1 MPAETVAPDDHR
13 LPLSLRLADI
23 TALALAAVAVWIA
36 LLGGH
41 RYLVFGV
48 VVSLRSPLPF
58 VYAAASVLL
67 VRHLLRPRPSA
78 LDHLALVRRWVR
90 RHPDFVPAGRAFLA
104 TRPAV
109 LIIGFFAVVTFGI
122 GPHPGFAPSQ
132 DPLANL
138 PARFDAGWYGDVA
151 LDGYS
156 WDHSFQRQRNI
167 AFFPALPLMMRPV
180 AFVFGLHD
188 RMPTHDRR
196 MVRALWAGVLISLA
210 AFLWALYY
218 FVRLGRDLVG
228 VEAAENAALLLAA
241 YPFALFFSAAYTE
254 SVFLLA
260 ALGAFYHFRRGEWRA
275 ASAWGVLLGLTRPN
289 GCFASVPLAILGA
302 QQLWEGAR
310 GANAD
315 KGANSAMGAREIA
328 ADTGAKG
335 AGGADADTGAKGAK
349 SAGGA
354 DWNAIAVRLLVA
366 AMPGIGMLLFTVYL
380 HSLTGVW
387 FAWARSHEAWGRT
400 YHGLA
405 PFATAWGWVRDE
417 PLVEVIANVPFNTL
431 NTIAVLFGL
440 ALTYPVFRR
449 LGASWGVFVLLN
461 LVPPLFA
468 GGVLSM
474 GRLTSTLFPLFLAL
488 AAIIPRR
495 AAPAW
500 SAAFGVA
507 QGLCAALFFTWR
519 ELF

>member
-1 MPAETVAPDDHR
+1 M
-13 LPLSLRLADI
+13 
-23 TALALAAVAVWIA
+23 
-36 LLGGH
+36 
-41 RYLVFGV
+41 
-48 VVSLRSPLPF
+48 
-58 VYAAASVLL
+58 
-67 VRHLLRPRPSA
+67 
-78 LDHLALVRRWVR
+78 
-90 RHPDFVPAGRAFLA
+90 
-104 TRPAV
+104 
-109 LIIGFFAVVTFGI
+109 
-122 GPHPGFAPSQ
+122 
-132 DPLANL
+132 
-138 PARFDAGWYGDVA
+138 A
-151 LDGYS
+151 LDGYN
-156 WDHSFQRQRNI
+156 WDHTFQRQRNI
-167 AFFPALPLMMRPV
+167 AFFPALPLLIRPV
-180 AFVFGLHD
+180 ATVFGLHD

-196 MVRALWAGVLISLA
+196 MVRALWAGVFISLA

-218 FVRLGRDLVG
+218 LVRLGRDLVG
-228 VEAAENAALLLAA
+228 PEAAENAALLLAA

-254 SVFLLA
+254 SVFLLS

-275 ASAWGVLLGLTRPN
+275 ASAWGLLLGLTRPN

-302 QQLWEGAR
+302 QQVWEGAKTAR
-310 GANAD
+310 GADA
-315 KGANSAMGAREIA
+315 
-328 ADTGAKG
+328 GAKG
-335 AGGADADTGAKGAK
+335 AGGAKGAESADSASGAKGADDVSGVK
-349 SAGGA
+349 
-354 DWNAIAVRLLVA
+354 WNAIAVRLLVA

-449 LGASWGVFVLLN
+449 LGAAWGVFVLLN